1 MAIFAPT
8 AARPW
13 LVADIGGTNARFG
26 LIEAVGAGPSQI
38 GKVPSAEHRSLA
50 SAAKAYLAGL
60 PNAVQPS
67 AACVAVA
74 GPVTGDRFKLTNQA
88 WDFSIAETKA
98 ELGLDYLDLVNDFKA
113 LALSLPHLTELRQ
126 IGPGQAVPGAAM
138 AVAGAG
144 TGLGVG
150 AIVPDGVGRWVP
162 VPGEGGHC
170 DAPIVTQEEAAV
182 AAVLRAE
189 QGAVTAEC
197 FLSGGGIERLY
208 RSLATVRGVQPD
220 PHRTNA
226 AITAAAID
234 GAEPLAVDTLN
245 IFCALFGSLAGNL
258 AVTFGARGGVFIG
271 GGIVP
276 RFADFFAASRFRARF
291 EARYRMADYA
301 HSIPTYLILAD
312 TPALDGAAAWLSAQ
326 QERVHGS

>member
-1 MAIFAPT
+1 
-8 AARPW
+8 
-13 LVADIGGTNARFG
+13 
-26 LIEAVGAGPSQI
+26 
-38 GKVPSAEHRSLA
+38 
-50 SAAKAYLAGL
+50 
-60 PNAVQPS
+60 
-67 AACVAVA
+67 
-74 GPVTGDRFKLTNQA
+74 
-88 WDFSIAETKA
+88 
-98 ELGLDYLDLVNDFKA
+98 VNDFEA
-113 LALSLPHLTELRQ
+113 LALSLPYLTALRQ
-126 IGPGQAVPGAAM
+126 IGPGEKIPTAAM
-138 AVAGAG
+138 AVAGPG

-150 AIVPDGVGRWVP
+150 AIVPDGSGHWVP

-226 AITAAAID
+226 DITAAAVD
-234 GAEPLAVDTLN
+234 GSEPLAVDTLN
-245 IFCALFGSLAGNL
+245 IFCALLGGLAGNL
-258 AVTFGARGGVFIG
+258 AVTFGARGGVYIG

-276 RFADFFAASRFRARF
+276 RFADFFAASRFRERF
-291 EARYRMADYA
+291 EARYRMAAYA
-301 HSIPTYLILAD
+301 QAIPTYLILAD
-312 TPALDGAAAWLSAQ
+312 TPALDGAAAWLSAH

>member
-1 MAIFAPT
+1 MAIATPT

-26 LIEAVGAGPSQI
+26 LIEAPGAAPNQI
-38 GKVPSAEHRSLA
+38 GKVPSAEHRTLA

-60 PNAVQPS
+60 AAPVQPS

-113 LALSLPHLTELRQ
+113 LALSLPYLSEVRQ
-126 IGPGQAVPGAAM
+126 IGGGAPVAGQAM
-138 AVAGAG
+138 AVAGPG

-150 AIVPDGVGRWVP
+150 AIVPDTRGHWVP

-170 DAPIVTQEEAAV
+170 DAPLVTQEEASV

-208 RSLATVRGVQPD
+208 RSLATARGYQPD

-226 AITAAAID
+226 DITAAAVAGGD
-234 GAEPLAVDTLN
+234 PLAADTLN
-245 IFCALFGSLAGNL
+245 MFCALLGSLAGNL

-276 RFADFFAASRFRARF
+276 RFADFFAASKFRERF

-301 HSIPTYLILAD
+301 KAIPTYLILAD
-312 TPALDGAAAWLSAQ
+312 TPALDGAAAWLRDQ
-326 QERVHGS
+326 QER

>member
-1 MAIFAPT
+1 MAIVPPT
-8 AARPW
+8 PARPW

-26 LIEAVGAGPSQI
+26 LIKTAGAGPCHI
-38 GKVPSAEHRSLA
+38 GKVPSAEHRTLA
-50 SAAKAYLAGL
+50 SAATAYLAGL
-60 PNAVQPS
+60 PSPVQPT

-88 WDFSIAETKA
+88 WDFSIADTKA
-98 ELGLDYLDLVNDFKA
+98 ALGLDHLALVNDFEA
-113 LALSLPHLTELRQ
+113 LALSLPHLTALRQ
-126 IGPGQAVPGAAM
+126 IGPGEKIPTAAM
-138 AVAGAG
+138 AVVGPG

-150 AIVPDGVGRWVP
+150 AIIPDGSGHWVP

-189 QGAVTAEC
+189 QAAVTAEC

-208 RSLATVRGVQPD
+208 RSLATVRGFQVD
-220 PHRTNA
+220 PHRNNA
-226 AITAAAID
+226 AITATAMD
-234 GAEPLAVDTLN
+234 GSEPLAVDTLSM
-245 IFCALFGSLAGNL
+245 FCALLGSLAGNL

-276 RFADFFAASRFRARF
+276 RFADFFAASPFRARF
-291 EARYRMADYA
+291 EARYRMAAYA
-301 HSIPTYLILAD
+301 HAIPTYLILAD
-312 TPALDGAAAWLSAQ
+312 TPALDGAAAWLNAH